1 MNSRLSVRNVTKPEG
16 GLMHVEN
23 FVNRGPFRRA
33 GISEYVKRM
42 RASDRV
48 LHDDFVAQILD
59 HQDISYE
66 ASPRSIFD
74 PDQMFETLRL
84 FGKTKNIKVDTHLQK
99 GFDFA
104 KKIFAFRLGRQKLK
118 ALSDQEIIKAIKLE
132 KSSGLPLLTTKKNA
146 LPYAIDRLRQIRL
159 GIKTPNPCIAF
170 ARTQQNNKT
179 RLVWGFPLEMTM
191 LESKYARP
199 LIDNFMLIPT
209 PMSIGLMKPELGGRL
224 LGICNKKKN
233 IYGLDYSKFDSSISS
248 TLIRYSFDIL
258 KTWFEYIDENEWSI
272 IVNYFCSTPIVM
284 PNGNLYTG
292 KRHGVPS
299 GSYFT
304 QLIDSV
310 VNVILIGALSSKF
323 QLDIYHRELFVLGDD
338 SIFATR
344 QKLDLQ
350 KVAEFLMTYGIKLN
364 IEKSTKN
371 QVHYLGAT
379 WKLGLPDLDVKQ
391 LAAKAVYPETF
402 RKYSDH
408 RRDPR
413 GVLLSYASQYLS
425 GIKFIKTNDMSCQF
439 TISIPKAKYLS
450 GNDKFQLEYFGTN
463 YNSRLPSVLGRMLT

>member
-1 MNSRLSVRNVTKPEG
+1 
-16 GLMHVEN
+16 
-23 FVNRGPFRRA
+23 
-33 GISEYVKRM
+33 M

-74 PDQMFETLRL
+74 PDQMFEALKL
-84 FGKTKNIKVDTHLQK
+84 FGQTRNIKVDTHLQK

-209 PMSIGLMKPELGGRL
+209 PMSIGLITR
-224 LGICNKKKN
+224 
-233 IYGLDYSKFDSSISS
+233 
-248 TLIRYSFDIL
+248 
-258 KTWFEYIDENEWSI
+258 TW
-272 IVNYFCSTPIVM
+272 
-284 PNGNLYTG
+284 
-292 KRHGVPS
+292 R
-299 GSYFT
+299 
-304 QLIDSV
+304 
-310 VNVILIGALSSKF
+310 
-323 QLDIYHRELFVLGDD
+323 
-338 SIFATR
+338 
-344 QKLDLQ
+344 
-350 KVAEFLMTYGIKLN
+350 
-364 IEKSTKN
+364 
-371 QVHYLGAT
+371 
-379 WKLGLPDLDVKQ
+379 
-391 LAAKAVYPETF
+391 
-402 RKYSDH
+402 
-408 RRDPR
+408 
-413 GVLLSYASQYLS
+413 
-425 GIKFIKTNDMSCQF
+425 
-439 TISIPKAKYLS
+439 
-450 GNDKFQLEYFGTN
+450 
-463 YNSRLPSVLGRMLT
+463 